1 MDFVEFY
8 RATSPRTL
16 RYAYGLTGDLPQA
29 QDVVQEAYAR
39 AWQRWRKVSGYDD
52 AEAWLRLVVTRL
64 VFDWW
69 RHLAV
74 RRKASAARVGVVPP
88 PSEDTVLLTTALRQL
103 PEPQRRALALHYLLD
118 LPVGQIAAETG
129 VPEGTVK
136 SWLSRGR
143 AGLAEALREE
153 SDAAKIPPVEEVTAR
168 ARRRT
173 RTQVAAAAGL
183 AVLAIL
189 VLATVILRD
198 STPDPTPPQ
207 PVAPTTS
214 PVAFRKLE
222 QVGDVAVAMPSG
234 VEFGMADVVGDR
246 GFVAWRGPTGQLGL
260 GAVDVRTGKA
270 LWPVRTLPGTFGDW
284 NGMIALP
291 NAIVSIGEHDD
302 GTSPDK
308 EMFVVDPAT
317 GKLRWHRGMDV
328 NGFDILAY
336 PDVLVLADHDGKKT
350 TAFDWVTGRPV
361 WSIEGAIT
369 ATFGM
374 HTAHDLTSPA
384 GYRAGPFATL
394 ESGSTLLQVDG
405 AGTLTEYAVATG
417 KPTGRSWPGAAP
429 GSERGAFVAYEGRV
443 YTVADSA
450 LRVLRLEAGQQW
462 QAVYSA
468 EVPVASPDNGN
479 RLNNLTPCGRG
490 LICVVDGDLFQADV
504 VALDGIKV
512 VWRTRVAGVE
522 TMLPAGEYVY
532 VSGSSEKGPHSVL
545 LDGHGKDV
553 LTEAERAGTLTR
565 VDGNAMFLYHDGHLF
580 GLDLGTRR
588 RTDLGAFEQTG
599 LGPGIGS
606 KVLITQSSGGFVLYR
621 YAA

>member
-1 MDFVEFY
+1 M
-8 RATSPRTL
+8 
-16 RYAYGLTGDLPQA
+16 
-29 QDVVQEAYAR
+29 
-39 AWQRWRKVSGYDD
+39 
-52 AEAWLRLVVTRL
+52 
-64 VFDWW
+64 
-69 RHLAV
+69 
-74 RRKASAARVGVVPP
+74 
-88 PSEDTVLLTTALRQL
+88 
-103 PEPQRRALALHYLLD
+103 
-118 LPVGQIAAETG
+118 
-129 VPEGTVK
+129 
-136 SWLSRGR
+136 
-143 AGLAEALREE
+143 
-153 SDAAKIPPVEEVTAR
+153 PPVEEVTAR

-173 RTQVAAAAGL
+173 RTQVATAAGL

-222 QVGDVAVAMPSG
+222 QVGDVAVTMPSG

-291 NAIVSIGEHDD
+291 NAIISIGEHDD

-336 PDVLVLADHDGKKT
+336 PDVIVLADHDGKKT
-350 TAFDWVTGRPV
+350 TAYDWVTGRPV

-374 HTAHDLTSPA
+374 HAAHDLTSPA

-429 GSERGAFVAYEGRV
+429 GNEPGTFMAYEGRV
-443 YTVADSA
+443 YTVSNSA

-462 QAVYSA
+462 QPVYSA
-468 EVPVASPDNGN
+468 EVPVASPDNGH

-504 VALDGIKV
+504 VALDGTKV
-512 VWRTRVAGVE
+512 VWRTRVAGAE
-522 TMLPAGEYVY
+522 TMLPAGEYLY

-553 LTEAERAGTLTR
+553 LTEAEQAGTLTR

-599 LGPGIGS
+599 LGPGVGS
-606 KVLITQSSGGFVLYR
+606 KVLITQSGGGFVLYR
-621 YAA
+621 YGT